1 MVDLGGARCN
11 PAAMSLARDATA
23 RGPRGREGYNG
34 ARECAMALGVVLV
47 ILGGIFLLESLGLVE
62 MGVAQLW
69 PLALIGLGLVIIIE
83 RTRRWR
89 RTRPP
94 G

>member
-1 MVDLGGARCN
+1 
-11 PAAMSLARDATA
+11 
-23 RGPRGREGYNG
+23 
-34 ARECAMALGVVLV
+34 MALGVVLV